1 MWLFFE
7 GDCWQASK
15 PLYLPLLA
23 TSQRN
28 TWSKVERCANDKWA
42 LCSYSS
48 MKTRKIGPSIFPSWD
63 FLLIFKKIEML
74 ELLFWL
80 VSFDKI
86 FFQSLWL
93 PIRNVINFLVLS
105 FSGNKVDF
113 PRCLFLFLGDDWWF
127 YHGALLS
134 AMVSFLGVTV
144 LQCPHRGC
152 RRGRTT
158 KVREWFKPHR
168 PHDTNT
174 CSDVDLLDFVFRST
188 CFQYNGSIYKQLE
201 VAAMGSPQ

>member
-15 PLYLPLLA
+15 PLYLPLLT

-74 ELLFWL
+74 NSFFDLSLLIRFSL
-80 VSFDKI
+80 
-86 FFQSLWL
+86 SLWL
-93 PIRNVINFLVLS
+93 PIRNVVSFLVLS

-113 PRCLFLFLGDDWWF
+113 PCYLFLSLREDWWF
-127 YHGALLS
+127 CHETLRP
-134 AMVSFLGVTV
+134 AMVFFLGVTV
-144 LQCPHRGC
+144 YQRPHRGC

-158 KVREWFKPHR
+158 KVREWLKPYR

-174 CSDVDLLDFVFRST
+174 CSDVDFLDFVFRST
-188 CFQYNGSIYKQLE
+188 YFQYNGSIYKQLE